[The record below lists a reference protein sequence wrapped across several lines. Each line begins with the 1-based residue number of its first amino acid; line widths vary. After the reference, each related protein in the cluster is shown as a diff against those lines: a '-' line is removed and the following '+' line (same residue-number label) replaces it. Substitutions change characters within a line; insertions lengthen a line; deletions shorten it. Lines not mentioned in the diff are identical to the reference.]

1 MSLEMIADYACE
13 VGEGPQWHPT
23 EQRLYWADIPGG
35 RLFRYDPSTGEH
47 EQFYDGDVVGGFT
60 FQEDG
65 ALLLFMEMSAV
76 AVWRDGNLSYIID
89 RLPGEEENR
98 FNDVFVDAG
107 GRVFCGTMPKDSKR
121 GPERLGSLYRLD
133 TDGAITKVLTDV
145 AISNGMG
152 HTPDR
157 TGLYYTDTLNMTID
171 LFDYDVETGGI
182 SNRRVFADTS
192 DEEGMPDGMTVDAE
206 GYVWSARWDGS
217 ALIRYA
223 PSGEVDR
230 RVHFPVKKVTS
241 VAFGGE
247 GYSDIYATTGGGND
261 KAAEGEQ
268 AGALFRVT
276 PGVSGVP
283 EFFSRV
289 RI

>member
-1 MSLEMIADYACE
+1 MEPEMVADYACE
-13 VGEGPQWHPT
+13 VGEGPLWHPN
-23 EQRLYWADIPGG
+23 EKRLYWADIPGG

-65 ALLLFMEMSAV
+65 TLLLFMERGAV
-76 AVWRDGNLSYIID
+76 AVWRDGDLRHIID
-89 RLPGEEENR
+89 GLPGEEESR

-107 GRVFCGTMPKDSKR
+107 GRVFCGTMPSDPER
-121 GPERLGSLYRLD
+121 GAERLGNLYRLD
-133 TDGAITKVLTDV
+133 TDGGITKVLTDV
-145 AISNGMG
+145 GISNGMG

-157 TGLYYTDTLNMTID
+157 KGLYFTDTVSMTID
-171 LFDYDVETGGI
+171 LFDYDVGTGDI
-182 SNRRVFADTS
+182 SNRRVFADTA
-192 DEEGMPDGMTVDAE
+192 DEDGMPDGMTVDAE

-223 PSGEVDR
+223 PTGEEDCR
-230 RVHFPVKKVTS
+230 IRFPVKKVSS

-247 GYSDIYATTGGGND
+247 GYSDIYVTTAGGND
-261 KAAEGEQ
+261 RATEGEQ

-283 EFFSRV
+283 EFFSR
-289 RI
+289 IGI